1 MVAVREKVQGKPV
14 AVGFEAA
21 GRGMVVDSA
30 AAAAAAAKDVVV
42 GTVSEVVV

>member
-1 MVAVREKVQGKPV
+1 MVAVREKVQCKL
-14 AVGFEAA
+14 AAGFEAA